1 MTAVP
6 PPSPT
11 PHPNR
16 APHLAQTPPLKPA
29 PQPHLR
35 LVLPHQLFDEHLD
48 AGPGT
53 VFVVVEHDLLF
64 RQYRFHSHKLVLHRA
79 STERFA
85 ARLRARGHEVRTLR
99 SDAGRSSHD
108 QLCALVRDLSPVQV
122 TFFDVVDDWM
132 ERDLRSALAD
142 GGYTLHADDV
152 LETPS
157 FLTDRAQVDA
167 WFAGNA
173 PRMQDFYVWQRRRL
187 DVLLD
192 GDQPVG
198 GRWSYDADNRKK
210 LPRGYVPHVVGRF
223 ARHTVLRDEGTFDL
237 ESLFDDPAD
246 DTAGG
251 LSDDPAVDAAVDPAG
266 GHDGDHR
273 HGRSSPDGSG
283 RDSATRPQEVDD
295 AIAWVAAEFPDAPG
309 DPQLFAWPTS
319 ADEARAHLDEFVRER
334 LHDFGPYED
343 AISTEHP
350 FIAHSLLTA
359 ALNIGLLDPR
369 DVLQAV
375 LDGADE
381 STPLASVE
389 GFVRQVIG
397 WREYMRATYR
407 VYGRRMRTS
416 NHLGHTHALGDGWWD
431 ATTGLEPVDLVIS
444 RVLAT
449 GYAHHIERLM
459 VLGNAMSLLR
469 VDPDEVYLWFMEMF
483 IDAYDWVMVPNV
495 YAMSQ
500 FAAGTAITTKPYVS
514 GSSYLRKMSD
524 LPPGEWRADW
534 DGLYWAFVEDH
545 RPVFE
550 ANHRATMVVALLD
563 RMDPTTLREHRR
575 RAGALLEPATGTS
588 RLLRTQPPDLSSG

>member
-6 PPSPT
+6 HPT
-11 PHPNR
+11 P
-16 APHLAQTPPLKPA
+16 APRL
-29 PQPHLR
+29 HLR

-53 VFVVVEHDLLF
+53 VFAVVEHDLLF

-99 SDAGRSSHD
+99 SEAGRSSHD
-108 QLCALVRDLSPVQV
+108 QLCALVRELSPAQV
-122 TFFDVVDDWM
+122 SFFDVVDDWM
-132 ERDLRSALAD
+132 ARDLRSALAD
-142 GGYTLHADDV
+142 GGYAVSDDDV
-152 LETPS
+152 LETPN

-198 GRWSYDADNRKK
+198 GKWSYDADNRKK
-210 LPRGYVPHVVGRF
+210 LPRGYTPRVVGRF
-223 ARHTVLRDEGTFDL
+223 ARHPVLRDEGTFDL
-237 ESLFDDPAD
+237 ESLVDDPGDARESRLDAD
-246 DTAGG
+246 DLDDVRRDGVRGSSGQGYDRAGT
-251 LSDDPAVDAAVDPAG
+251 
-266 GHDGDHR
+266 
-273 HGRSSPDGSG
+273 
-283 RDSATRPQEVDD
+283 TRPREVDD

-319 ADEARAHLDEFVRER
+319 ADEAREHLDEFVRER

-343 AISTEHP
+343 AISAEHP

-359 ALNIGLLDPR
+359 ALNIGLLDPHE
-369 DVLQAV
+369 VLQAV

-407 VYGRRMRTS
+407 VYGRRMRSS

-431 ATTGLEPVDLVIS
+431 ATTGLAPVDLVIS

-534 DGLYWAFVEDH
+534 DGLYWAFVGDH

-563 RMDPTTLREHRR
+563 RMDPGTRREHRR
-575 RAGALLEPATGTS
+575 RASGLLEPGAGVS
-588 RLLRTQPPDLSSG
+588 RLLRTEPPDASPG